1 MSNSPN
7 TGPNTGNHACATIEL
22 KDYFLKELPNPQQRE
37 VEAHVRGCQVCRE
50 ELDRLQL
57 TEAALFSLRDE
68 EMPQR
73 IAFVSDKVFE
83 PSPWR
88 RWWTAFW
95 GSSARLGFAS
105 AAMLSAALLGSAVMR
120 TAPAVRVGSDPHQAT
135 SVVHTAVVQT
145 GTVHTGAVQ
154 PVSDVEIQT
163 RIEAAVAK
171 AVNAIE
177 SRRTQQTAQLVAD
190 LEDARRKLLLA
201 AAEYDMSQKRSRV
214 LTSSAYGMPPMGDGE
229 VK

>member
-7 TGPNTGNHACATIEL
+7 TGDNACARIEL
-22 KDYFLKELPNPQQRE
+22 KDYFLKELPNPRQRE
-37 VEAHVRGCQVCRE
+37 VEAHVKSCQACRE

-73 IAFVSDKVFE
+73 LAFVSDKVFE

-88 RWWTAFW
+88 RWWGAFW

-105 AAMLSAALLGSAVMR
+105 AAMLSAALLVSAVMR
-120 TAPAVRVGSDPHQAT
+120 TAPVGRVPDPPKA
-135 SVVHTAVVQT
+135 TAVVA
-145 GTVHTGAVQ
+145 GAGRVQ
-154 PVSDVEIQT
+154 PVSDAEIQT
-163 RIEAAVAK
+163 RIDAAVTK
-171 AVNAIE
+171 AVAQIE
-177 SRRTQQTAQLVAD
+177 SRQTQKTAQLMAD
-190 LEDARRKLLLA
+190 LQEDFRKKLVLA
-201 AAEYDMSQKRSRV
+201 ATEYDWTEKRSRV
-214 LTSSAYGMPPMGDGE
+214 VTSAAYGMPPLAGGVINGE